1 MKVEAFAL
9 IRAEMCILFKAF
21 SLLSS
26 PPFNFQCQQD
36 STKDCLPV
44 ILSESSLCRHSHAYT
59 TLVDFSYPTAGRY
72 ILISQIIAPA
82 QTCSLTWFS
91 CWFDISTWIDVF
103 LMYAKYIGVLEWVG
117 FFSIHSTLQR
127 VVGAHWWPRFYLSS
141 DLYPYS
147 SIQIF
152 EVFLFLCNIQ

>member
-1 MKVEAFAL
+1 MKVEALAL

-21 SLLSS
+21 SLLSR
-26 PPFNFQCQQD
+26 PPFNFQGQQD
-36 STKDCLPV
+36 STNNCLPV

-82 QTCSLTWFS
+82 QTCPLTWFS
-91 CWFDISTWIDVF
+91 CWFDISTWIEVS
-103 LMYAKYIGVLEWVG
+103 LMYAKYIGVPEWVG
-117 FFSIHSTLQR
+117 FFSIHSTLHR
-127 VVGAHWWPRFYLSS
+127 VIGAHWWPKFHLSS
-141 DLYPYS
+141 DLYPHS